1 MSILTRAPSHR
12 VTRAT
17 TRTRVQPQ
25 APVSYGTTTAR
36 WFRPGRTLLVASTGG
51 HLEEL
56 FRLRASFAPVV
67 GEVEW
72 VTFDTAQSRFLLAGE
87 KVHLV
92 PFVKPKDAKGT
103 LASTAAALQLL
114 RSGRFVR
121 VISTGA
127 AIAVPFLTE
136 ARLLGLG
143 AHYIESAAR
152 TEGPSL
158 SGSLLARI
166 PGVRLYGQY
175 QAWTS
180 GHWQYRGT
188 VFDGF
193 SPGVARPVEALRRV
207 VVTFGTQQDFSFRRA
222 AERLVEVLPT
232 VCAPDAEILWQTGS
246 TTMAGLD
253 VDSVETV
260 PTQQL
265 LDAVRAADLV
275 VSHAGV
281 GSALVALRHGKCP
294 VLLPRRRALGEHTD
308 DHQRLIAEELAGR
321 HLAVL
326 GDAGRVTGA
335 DLLRAASMSAS
346 VNAIAPPYPLQPD

>member
-1 MSILTRAPSHR
+1 
-12 VTRAT
+12 
-17 TRTRVQPQ
+17 
-25 APVSYGTTTAR
+25 
-36 WFRPGRTLLVASTGG
+36 LVASTGG

-56 FRLRASFAPVV
+56 YRLKQCFAPEV
-67 GEVEW
+67 GDVEW
-72 VTFDTAQSRFLLAGE
+72 VTFDTPQSRFLLARE
-87 KVHLV
+87 RVHFV

-114 RSGRFVR
+114 RRGRFVR

-152 TEGPSL
+152 TTGPSL

-188 VFDGF
+188 VFDGL
-193 SPGVARPVEALRRV
+193 SPGPARPRSAPRRI
-207 VVTFGTQQDFSFRRA
+207 VVTFGTQQDFGFRRA
-222 AERLVEVLPT
+222 AERLVEILAA
-232 VCAPDAEILWQTGS
+232 VCSTDADILWQTGS
-246 TTMAGLD
+246 TDMAGLG

-260 PTQQL
+260 PNAHL
-265 LDAVRAADLV
+265 LDAVRRADLI

-281 GSALVALRHGKCP
+281 GSALLALRHGKCP
-294 VLLPRRRALGEHTD
+294 VLLPRLRAMGEHTD
-308 DHQRLIAEELAGR
+308 DHQTLIAQELAWR
-321 HLAVL
+321 HLAVAA
-326 GDAGRVTGA
+326 DASELSARE
-335 DLLRAASMSAS
+335 LLTAASMTAVASAQS
-346 VNAIAPPYPLQPD
+346 PQYPLQPD